1 MNLSARAARCALVIP
16 SKIHVSLPL
25 LLMAV
30 CYWFSSLPGT
40 PLPDDFALYRLL
52 NWLSPTVQNM
62 LHVPAYAALT
72 LAWRW
77 ALRAWLR
84 TPAARMRGAC
94 AIAFAW
100 GLLDEWHQA
109 FVPGRFA
116 SLTDVAL
123 NATGVALGIWL
134 AAWIGSRA
142 RNIQT

>member
-1 MNLSARAARCALVIP
+1 MNLSALAARRALVTP

-30 CYWFSSLPGT
+30 LYWFSSLPGT
-40 PLPDDFALYRLL
+40 PLPDDIALYRLL
-52 NWLSPTVQNM
+52 NWLPPTVQNI
-62 LHVPAYAALT
+62 LHVPAYGALA

-84 TPAARMRGAC
+84 TSGAGTLGAC
-94 AIAFAW
+94 AISFTW

-123 NATGVALGIWL
+123 DATGIALGIWL